1 MKTLINPRSGLL
13 ALLVLLAA
21 LTRLL
26 PHPPNFTAVGAMAL
40 FGGAFFSNR
49 VAAMLVPLASLWISD
64 LVLNNVVYREYNPSF
79 AWFTP
84 GGYWM
89 YGSFALVVVLGIVLL
104 KKVNFMNLLAGS
116 LSASVLFYVVTNFGV
131 WYGGSMYPATR
142 EGLIAC
148 YMAAIPFFGNTLA
161 GDLFF
166 CGVLF
171 GMFGLAQRR
180 FPALSLKTA

>member
-1 MKTLINPRSGLL
+1 MKTLTNPRFGVL
-13 ALLVLLAA
+13 AVLVLLAA

-49 VAAMLVPLASLWISD
+49 VAALLVPLASLWISD
-64 LVLNNVVYREYNPSF
+64 LVLNNVVYSEYNPSF

-89 YGSFALVVVLGIVLL
+89 YGGFALVVGLGILL
-104 KKVNFMNLLAGS
+104 LEKVNFTNLLAAS
-116 LSASVLFYVVTNFGV
+116 LSASVLFYLVTNFGV
-131 WYGGSMYPATR
+131 WYGSSMYPATR
-142 EGLIAC
+142 EGLVAC
-148 YMAAIPFFGNTLA
+148 YVAAIPFFGNTLA

-180 FPALSLKTA
+180 FPALVPKKA

>member
-1 MKTLINPRSGLL
+1 MKNPFNPRFGLL
-13 ALLVLLAA
+13 ALLALLAA

-40 FGGAFFSNR
+40 FGGAYFSNR
-49 VAAMLVPLASLWISD
+49 LAALLVPLASLWLSD

-89 YGSFALVVVLGIVLL
+89 YGSFALVVGLGIVLL
-104 KKVNFMNLLAGS
+104 RKVKPASLLAAS
-116 LSASVLFYVVTNFGV
+116 LSASVLFYLVTNFGV
-131 WYGGSMYPATR
+131 WYGGSMYPATPG
-142 EGLIAC
+142 GLAAC
-148 YMAAIPFFGNTLA
+148 YVAAIPFFGNTLA

-171 GMFGLAQRR
+171 GIFELAQRR
-180 FPALSLKTA
+180 FAALSPKTA